1 MRRLDSIRDSL
12 ASKSCSVSYSHCV
25 LNRPLVPSVL
35 LNEEGLTSP
44 GICDE
49 DQCMTRRP
57 GLECREEEGKD

>member
-1 MRRLDSIRDSL
+1 MLDSIRDSL
-12 ASKSCSVSYSHCV
+12 AAKSCSVFYSHCV

-49 DQCMTRRP
+49 DQHDKRTRT
-57 GLECREEEGKD
+57 

>member
-1 MRRLDSIRDSL
+1 M
-12 ASKSCSVSYSHCV
+12 

-44 GICDE
+44 DICDE
-49 DQCMTRRP
+49 DKVHMTRGP